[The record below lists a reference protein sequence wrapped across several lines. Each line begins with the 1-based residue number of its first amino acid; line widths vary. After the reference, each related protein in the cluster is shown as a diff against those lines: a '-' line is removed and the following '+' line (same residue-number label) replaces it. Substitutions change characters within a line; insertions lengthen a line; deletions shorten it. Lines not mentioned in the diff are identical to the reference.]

1 MFYQKESSTSNLT
14 SVNEQELKAM
24 NYKYGVCSGLLGEQR
39 TRWMPYQ
46 EKRDLEGRL
55 KIASKIRGLD
65 GVEVGYPGD
74 FQSPGALKSL
84 LEKYELEVAAVNL
97 KVRGPSFMYKGSFS
111 SPEKQAVDTAIKW
124 GKEALD
130 AAADCGC
137 GVVTTCPLN
146 DGFDYP
152 FEVEYGTAWDGM
164 VSGISSVASHRSDIN
179 LAIEYK
185 LSDPRTRSLVSN
197 VGEALLLARQTEKS
211 NVGVNLDF
219 GHCLIA
225 RENPA
230 MSVAMAVREKRLFHV
245 HLNDNDR
252 VADIDLAT
260 GTIHY
265 WETLEFLWYL
275 KEYGYQGW
283 LVTDV
288 YPKEND
294 VAEVFSRTIELQK
307 RYLALT
313 EKIDDVD
320 FSSVLRERNVMN
332 TWKKMAEVLA

>member
-1 MFYQKESSTSNLT
+1 MKYQFGL
-14 SVNEQELKAM
+14 
-24 NYKYGVCSGLLGEQR
+24 CSGLLGEQR

-46 EKRDLEGRL
+46 PKRTLEERL
-55 KIASKIRGLD
+55 SIAANVRGLD

-74 FQSPGALKSL
+74 FEDPARLKEL
-84 LEKYELEVAAVNL
+84 LDERELGVAAVNL
-97 KVRGPSFMYKGSFS
+97 KVRGPAFMHKGSFS
-111 SPEKQAVDTAIKW
+111 SPVEEAVQTAIRW

-130 AAADCGC
+130 AAADFGC

-152 FEVEYGTAWDGM
+152 LETDYGAAWDGM
-164 VSGISSVASHRSDIN
+164 VSGIAAVAGHRQDVK

-197 VGEALLLARQTEKS
+197 LGEALLLCIQTGRP

-230 MSVAMAVREKRLFHV
+230 MSVALASREKRLFHV

-260 GTIHY
+260 GTVHF

-275 KEYGYQGW
+275 RRYGYSGW

-294 VAEVFSRTIELQK
+294 VAEVFSHTIELQA
-307 RYLALT
+307 RYLELVDKLD
-313 EKIDDVD
+313 EDSLKSVISRRDVIGTW
-320 FSSVLRERNVMN
+320 REMVGI
-332 TWKKMAEVLA
+332 LS